1 MAGMRGTLVLYAA
14 LTGGAGTERTGVSI
28 GTTFSSSPLYRL
40 MGSATNKWQFQI
52 RNSDSSGTTNLYS
65 ATTPTT
71 GKLYGVVATCA
82 GVSGTMRMFVDGVLE
97 ASATAPAGTMSSLN
111 RAGVGVLSRGAVE
124 QLFVGDI
131 VLAGIYSEEFSPEL
145 AIEVSAN
152 PWMAFRSVRRR
163 FTVVPSGTTINA
175 TASIT
180 DADDTISAAATAD
193 VAVSAS
199 FTDAADATNSAG
211 AISIDAAVSV
221 TDATDATSATSTV
234 SIAAA
239 LSVTDGADSIT
250 SAGTVGF
257 TGITAD
263 AAITDTADSITAA
276 GTVSIAASASIADAT
291 DATNAAAAVA
301 LSASFSVTDSTDSIS
316 ATGTVG
322 GSLSGLTAAE
332 IAAAVWAEP
341 LSGATTAS
349 QILSGMADLLR
360 DRGYLP

>member
-52 RNSDSSGTTNLYS
+52 RNSDSSGATNLYS

-131 VLAGIYSEEFSPEL
+131 VLAGLYQDEFSPEQ

-163 FTVVPSGTTINA
+163 FTVVASGATIAATVGNA
-175 TASIT
+175 TAAGSTAAIESSVTIGAGIGDAVAAGTTASIT
-180 DADDTISAAATAD
+180 TGASVDCTVGDAVATGAQATISSAITIAANVGNSVAAGSTAD
-193 VAVSAS
+193 VSTATVVACTTGNATAAGLAAS
-199 FTDAADATNSAG
+199 
-211 AISIDAAVSV
+211 ISG
-221 TDATDATSATSTV
+221 TV
-234 SIAAA
+234 SIVCSVGDAVAA
-239 LSVTDGADSIT
+239 G
-250 SAGTVGF
+250 SA
-257 TGITAD
+257 A
-263 AAITDTADSITAA
+263 SITAA
-276 GTVSIAASASIADAT
+276 G
-291 DATNAAAAVA
+291 A
-301 LSASFSVTDSTDSIS
+301 LN
-316 ATGTVG
+316 
-322 GSLSGLTAAE
+322 AAE
-332 IAAAVWAEP
+332 IADAVWDEP
-341 LSGATTAS
+341 MVDAITART
-349 QILSGMADLLR
+349 IMSGMADFLR
-360 DRGYLP
+360 SRGHLP